1 MLHIRNTNE
10 QGHVWI
16 NKVDGYVCP
25 SYLNKMKT
33 DFSDRESEYM
43 YKLHHKHYGRRQ
55 APSFKPQAEKDTSR
69 KRQAPSSKLQAPSRK
84 RQAQES

>member
-1 MLHIRNTNE
+1 MNAAAVEAAGTGGSPMSHILNTNE

-16 NKVDGYVCP
+16 NKVNGYVCT

-43 YKLHHKHYGRRQ
+43 YKLHHEHYGRRQ
-55 APSFKPQAEKDTSR
+55 ASSPKLREPRTTSLKPQA
-69 KRQAPSSKLQAPSRK
+69 
-84 RQAQES
+84 